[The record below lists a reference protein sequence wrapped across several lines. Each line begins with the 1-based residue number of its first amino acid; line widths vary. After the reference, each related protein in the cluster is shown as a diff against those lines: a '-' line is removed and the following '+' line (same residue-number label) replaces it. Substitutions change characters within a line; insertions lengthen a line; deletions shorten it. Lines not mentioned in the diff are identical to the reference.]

1 MPAAPSATLK
11 FVDNGILEYRS
22 ALAYNREV
30 FLLER
35 GEMMRA
41 FSAIDEVFLKLI
53 ECPRTMRDLNGAS
66 QVSLVPFI
74 LLLQR
79 QSRVAFE
86 ALSVFQS
93 YQAWVLLRPG
103 IEALLIVGK
112 WVDDPSFAQIWKNR
126 VHDRRAYQ
134 KEYTGQALRSRSLPD
149 SDRIQ
154 GVLSKVND
162 DFVHANPDY
171 YLRHLQMSAGDPG
184 YVNFLLGYF
193 DDDILQ
199 EAHLLAFLHLLLVV
213 EQSLAALLVKL
224 FGSKVVLNVPMAAF
238 QAQFG
243 GKIRNLA
250 SKSADAAATLRDLS
264 LVALER

>member
-1 MPAAPSATLK
+1 MSAAPFVTLH

-30 FLLER
+30 FLIER
-35 GEMMRA
+35 SEMMKA

-53 ECPRTMRDLNGAS
+53 EYPRTMRDLDGAS
-66 QVSLVPFI
+66 HVSLVPFI

-79 QSRVAFE
+79 QSRAAFE

-103 IEALLIVGK
+103 IEAVLIVGK
-112 WVDDPSFAQIWKNR
+112 WVDDPSSAQIWKNR
-126 VHDRRAYQ
+126 VQDRRAYQ
-134 KEYTGQALRSRSLPD
+134 KEYTGKALRSRSLPD

-199 EAHLLAFLHLLLVV
+199 EAHLLAFLHLLLVL
-213 EQSLAALLVKL
+213 EKSLAALLVKL
-224 FGSKVVLNVPMAAF
+224 FGSQVSLDVPMAAF

-250 SKSADAAATLRDLS
+250 SKSEDAAATLTHLG
-264 LVALER
+264 LVPLQQ